1 MAPSQ
6 TTVHPCRPL
15 SASTAAACAAIHR
28 TAFATPWPAG
38 EFENLLSSNAVIADG
53 IGEPNALRGFVLSR
67 RAADEAEILTIA
79 VERTARSAGLA
90 TTLLG
95 AHISRLARSGV
106 STLFLEVDEANTPAL
121 ALYRRYGFQQVGR
134 RPAYYA
140 KPDGSRAN
148 ALILK
153 LII

>member
-1 MAPSQ
+1 MAPVH
-6 TTVHPCRPL
+6 TTIHACRPL
-15 SASTAAACAAIHR
+15 SAGAAGSCAAIHR
-28 TAFATPWPAG
+28 TAFATPWPSG
-38 EFENLLSSNAVIADG
+38 ELENLLSSEAVIADG
-53 IGEPNALRGFVLSR
+53 IGEPHALRGFVLSR

-79 VERTARSAGLA
+79 VEKGARRAGLA
-90 TTLLG
+90 TALLG

-106 STLFLEVDEANTPAL
+106 ASLFLEVDEANAPAL

-153 LII
+153 LTL